1 MKKRLNIFS
10 LLTLFAILFSGSLQ
24 AQQQAIEIPSDGK
37 VNVYVAN
44 GATRKFDVFD
54 GEKFVTAIKAGKY
67 FLYKCEPG
75 EHLFWVGDTPTN
87 YLKAT
92 FDANSSYVIGLE
104 APDSAL
110 LLGVVG
116 ALTAGAK
123 MLVFNSKEFKDQKL
137 FYQVVK
143 HFKKVDFM
151 ASSSVENREDLVKK
165 AMEKFS
171 KFKTEKE
178 DRILILTSDMR
189 FINADK
195 PIKQ

>member
-1 MKKRLNIFS
+1 MARA
-10 LLTLFAILFSGSLQ
+10 LLEAHRATGAEVVVVAIAQ
-24 AQQQAIEIPSDGK
+24 ARSQ
-37 VNVYVAN
+37 
-44 GATRKFDVFD
+44 
-54 GEKFVTAIKAGKY
+54 
-67 FLYKCEPG
+67 
-75 EHLFWVGDTPTN
+75 
-87 YLKAT
+87 
-92 FDANSSYVIGLE
+92 FDAVSYTHLDVYKRQ

-165 AMEKFS
+165 GMEKFS
-171 KFKTEKE
+171 KCKTEKE